1 MAVYVKPLNAPMTNT
16 VNEKIPSMFVLPKGN
31 VSRIQNMFH
40 QGNLQVRGYAFGAC
54 LKTVRGYDD
63 LLLFKSFTL
72 NLITPLISTNLRS
85 KMYMYDKKRS
95 AEEAAEM

>member
-16 VNEKIPSMFVLPKGN
+16 VNEKIPSMFVLPKAN
-31 VSRIQNMFH
+31 VSRTQNMFH
-40 QGNLQVRGYAFGAC
+40 QGNLQVRE
-54 LKTVRGYDD
+54 YDD
-63 LLLFKSFTL
+63 LFFLVYYLMLFNSFHF

-95 AEEAAEM
+95 AEETAEM

>member
-1 MAVYVKPLNAPMTNT
+1 MVVYVKPLNAPMTNT
-16 VNEKIPSMFVLPKGN
+16 VNEKIPSMFVLPKAN

-40 QGNLQVRGYAFGAC
+40 QGNLQVRE
-54 LKTVRGYDD
+54 YDD
-63 LLLFKSFTL
+63 LMLFNSFHF
-72 NLITPLISTNLRS
+72 NLITPLIPTNLRS